1 MRVIRATINCFS
13 HSLASPLLDREIP
26 LELTSKGLFLVN
38 LNDIVQAAAATKPSF
53 NAATKIA
60 SETFLAAPEKSDA
73 DVNAVS
79 ECSEPSNVNATKPNS
94 QTTAEITPPFSSDI
108 QRSGQNLHP
117 ATKLPAQ
124 DPSER
129 TAIRKDLERHV
140 VFAEP
145 PEGTPGR
152 SGCSTDGP
160 VPSESDRLGTGEGQL
175 WPEASGPYVQS
186 GMGGSAMHQ
195 LHGVEVRRVQSDE
208 SPPVDPICGA
218 QGGSPR
224 SSPSSDPSVA
234 SQRVSSLSCR
244 DHRPFWTQIHPANAK
259 AYAGGFRVPTSA
271 MDEELQELAEFE
283 IYSSGTIPPVPM
295 PLSQDPD
302 FQAMTKRML
311 HMETA
316 LTKVLCHLEDQTEKK
331 TD

>member
-1 MRVIRATINCFS
+1 MPDHFQIWQSIHTDKSKGFRGSKDCHCSGRHTFFDHNTFMRVIRATINCFS
-13 HSLASPLLDREIP
+13 HSLASPLLDCEIP

-38 LNDIVQAAAATKPSF
+38 LNGIVQAAAATKPSL

-60 SETFLAAPEKSDA
+60 SETFLAAPEKSDE
-73 DVNAVS
+73 DVDAVS

-129 TAIRKDLERHV
+129 AAIRKDLERHV

-152 SGCSTDGP
+152 SGCSTYAP

-175 WPEASGPYVQS
+175 WPEASGPYVHGRISNGSTSWCQS
-186 GMGGSAMHQ
+186 TP
-195 LHGVEVRRVQSDE
+195 
-208 SPPVDPICGA
+208 SP
-218 QGGSPR
+218 
-224 SSPSSDPSVA
+224 
-234 SQRVSSLSCR
+234 
-244 DHRPFWTQIHPANAK
+244 K
-259 AYAGGFRVPTSA
+259 
-271 MDEELQELAEFE
+271 
-283 IYSSGTIPPVPM
+283 
-295 PLSQDPD
+295 
-302 FQAMTKRML
+302 
-311 HMETA
+311 
-316 LTKVLCHLEDQTEKK
+316 
-331 TD
+331 